1 MLAPSLLRRLRG
13 ARGDA
18 ERCRR
23 TVRPVAPALR
33 VRGCRGGGDGGWER
47 RTAPRPRTHRAGCCG
62 SRFPQRELG
71 GRGGR
76 EVVCG
81 RDCPAARLARGG
93 RLLPCAGSSRAG
105 GERGDGQ
112 RGRARGPGPG
122 PAAVAVGVSGS
133 AGLVWGGGLNVPSEE
148 GF

>member
-1 MLAPSLLRRLRG
+1 M
-13 ARGDA
+13 
-18 ERCRR
+18 
-23 TVRPVAPALR
+23 
-33 VRGCRGGGDGGWER
+33 
-47 RTAPRPRTHRAGCCG
+47 
-62 SRFPQRELG
+62 
-71 GRGGR
+71 
-76 EVVCG
+76 VCG